1 MMAGK
6 AVGLF
11 DHGPLRLLPSA
22 VREPRRAWLAILIG
36 AALTLAGSLAL
47 SAIATSLAPTLAK
60 PDFPMRGPIAFLL
73 LFAFAPLVE
82 TLIMAAVL
90 SLLARFLS
98 PTLAVLAS
106 AALWGIAHSL
116 QAAAWGLVIWWPFVI
131 FSTLY
136 MVWRERS
143 VVAALGVATATHA
156 LQNLGPALVISGY
169 L

>member
-1 MMAGK
+1 MMASK

-11 DHGPLRLLPSA
+11 DSGPLRLLPSA

-47 SAIATSLAPTLAK
+47 SWMATSVAPTLAR
-60 PDFPMRGPIAFLL
+60 PDFPMQGPVAFLL
-73 LFAFAPLVE
+73 LFAFAPFVE

-98 PTLAVLAS
+98 PTLAVLLS

-156 LQNLGPALVISGY
+156 LQNLLPAFMIAFG
-169 L
+169 

>member
-1 MMAGK
+1 
-6 AVGLF
+6 
-11 DHGPLRLLPSA
+11 
-22 VREPRRAWLAILIG
+22 
-36 AALTLAGSLAL
+36 
-47 SAIATSLAPTLAK
+47 
-60 PDFPMRGPIAFLL
+60 MRGPVAFLL

-90 SLLARFLS
+90 SLLAHFLS
-98 PTLAVLAS
+98 PTPAVLLS

-143 VVAALGVATATHA
+143 IMAALGVATATHA
-156 LQNLGPALVISGY
+156 LQNLLPALTIAFG
-169 L
+169 

>member
-1 MMAGK
+1 MTA
-6 AVGLF
+6 AVRLF
-11 DHGPLRLLPSA
+11 ERGPLSYLPAA
-22 VREPRRAWLAILIG
+22 VREPHRVWLAVLVG

-47 SAIATSLAPTLAK
+47 SALANMFAPTLAT
-60 PDFPMRGPIAFLL
+60 PDFAMRGMTVFLL
-73 LFAFAPLVE
+73 LILFAPLVE

-90 SLLARFLS
+90 TVLARFLS
-98 PTLAVLAS
+98 PTSAVLAS

-143 VVAALGVATATHA
+143 VLAAIGVATATHA
-156 LQNLGPALVISGY
+156 LQNLLPALKIAFG
-169 L
+169 

>member
-1 MMAGK
+1 MTAMTG
-6 AVGLF
+6 GLF
-11 DHGPLRLLPSA
+11 DSGPLRLLPGA

-47 SAIATSLAPTLAK
+47 SAIATLFAPTLAT
-60 PDFPMRGPIAFLL
+60 PDFAQRGLIAFVL
-73 LFAFAPLVE
+73 LFAFAPLFE

-98 PTLAVLAS
+98 PTLAVLVS

-143 VVAALGVATATHA
+143 VLAALAVATATHA
-156 LQNLGPALVISGY
+156 LQNLLPALRIAFG
-169 L
+169 

>member
-1 MMAGK
+1 MTAAK
-6 AVGLF
+6 AVGVF
-11 DHGPLRLLPSA
+11 DSGPLRLLPSP

-47 SAIATSLAPTLAK
+47 SAIATSLAPTLAR
-60 PDFPMRGPIAFLL
+60 PDFPMRGVGAFLL
-73 LFAFAPLVE
+73 LFAFAPLIE

-90 SLLARFLS
+90 SLFARFLS
-98 PTLAVLAS
+98 PTLAILLS
-106 AALWGIAHSL
+106 AALWGMAHSL

-143 VVAALGVATATHA
+143 VWAALGIVTATHA
-156 LQNLGPALVISGY
+156 LQNLLPALMIAFG
-169 L
+169 